1 MTTLPEHENQNE
13 TTTGVDNEQNT
24 ENTLDNTQ
32 SITEEENNPDKY
44 LTISDINIKLE
55 MNSSNRESE

>member
-1 MTTLPEHENQNE
+1 MTTLLEHENQNE

-24 ENTLDNTQ
+24 ENTLDNSQ